1 MAVNIKSATNI
12 GIDSLIINVEVDI
25 TSGIPSF
32 AIVGLADAAVR
43 EAKERVR
50 TAIVNSGFEFP
61 LGRIVINLAPADIK
75 KIGSLLDL
83 PIAIGILME
92 SNQIPKKDLEDYLL
106 IGELSLAGELKKTRG
121 AIPIILKGLEY
132 KIENF
137 IMPRANI
144 SEVLEIEEGNLY
156 LVTTLKE
163 GIDYIIYND
172 MLPLDFNEEHKNESL
187 QMKYDFNSIIGQYS
201 SKRALEIAAAGRH
214 NIALFGN
221 PGAGKT
227 MLAKS
232 FPSILPPLSK
242 KEKIEIA
249 KIYSICGM
257 MDTYKNINIPF
268 REPHSTITKIALIG
282 GGKDIKPGEITLA
295 HNGVLYLDE
304 VLEFKKEVLEVLR
317 LPLEEGVVR
326 IDRLN
331 EKVELLS
338 DFQLIISF
346 NPCPCGKMSIIDKG
360 SDKCEC
366 SDYEIRRYQKRFS
379 KALKDR
385 IDMFNYVPSLKFDD
399 LKEGVNGEDSKK
411 IKERVIK
418 ARSLQKE
425 RLKGSSYKFNSD
437 IKGKDIFEFCKISEN
452 ARKLLENYFK
462 MNSPSL
468 RAYGKVIKVAQ
479 TIADIELQGEIKEEH
494 VLEAISYRKDVNG
507 EIV

>member
-25 TSGIPSF
+25 TTGIPSF
-32 AIVGLADAAVR
+32 AIVGLADAAVK

-61 LGRIVINLAPADIK
+61 LGRIVINLAPADIRK
-75 KIGSLLDL
+75 LGTLLDL

-92 SNQIPKKDLEDYLL
+92 SNQIPKKDLDEYLL
-106 IGELSLAGELKKTRG
+106 IGELSLAGELKKIRG
-121 AIPIILKGLEY
+121 TISIILKGLECGI
-132 KIENF
+132 KNF
-137 IMPRANI
+137 IIPRENI
-144 SEVLEIEEGNLY
+144 HEVSEIEEGNLY
-156 LVTTLKE
+156 LISTLKE

-172 MLPLDFNEEHKNESL
+172 LLPLDFNEEYKKEPIKINN
-187 QMKYDFNSIIGQYS
+187 DFNSIIGQCS

-214 NIALFGN
+214 NLALFGN
-221 PGAGKT
+221 PGSGKT
-227 MLAKS
+227 MLAKA

-242 KEKIEIA
+242 KEKVEVA
-249 KIYSICGM
+249 KIYSVCGM
-257 MDTYKNINIPF
+257 IDTYKNIDIPF
-268 REPHSTITKIALIG
+268 REPHNTITKIALIG

-331 EKVELLS
+331 EKVELPS
-338 DFQLIISF
+338 KFQLIISF
-346 NPCPCGKMSIIDKG
+346 NPCPCGLMSIIDKG

-366 SDYEIRRYQKRFS
+366 SEYEIRRYQKRLS

-385 IDMFNYVPSLKFDD
+385 IDMFNYVPTLNLED
-399 LKEGVNGEDSKK
+399 LKETHKGESS
-411 IKERVIK
+411 IEIRNRVIR
-418 ARSLQKE
+418 ARNLQEE
-425 RLKGSSYKFNSD
+425 RLKGTCYNFNSD
-437 IKGKDIFEFCKISEN
+437 IKGKDIFEFCKISKN
-452 ARKLLENYFK
+452 AKKILENYFK
-462 MNSPSL
+462 VNSPSL

-479 TIADIELQGEIKEEH
+479 TIADLELQAEIKAEH
-494 VLEAISYRKDVNG
+494 VIEAISYRKDVNG